1 MKMAKATVCSVC
13 DNHNVINHK
22 NVKKRT
28 IHTEQWGRGSE
39 ALCCA
44 VLCV

>member
-22 NVKKRT
+22 NVKKKQYRT
-28 IHTEQWGRGSE
+28 IEREQMGPGQ
-39 ALCCA
+39 
-44 VLCV
+44 